1 MSVDNYTQLGAAA
14 IASSVRAGDMSPT
27 ETIRAS
33 FKRANEIGA
42 GPDQLNIFLHANEKA
57 SVSEAE
63 EIQKRVENAADVGVL
78 AGVPI
83 AIKDN
88 IASLGLP
95 TTCGSRILRGYV
107 SPFEA
112 TAITRLRANGAMIV
126 AKTNMDEFAM
136 GSSTENSA
144 FGPTRNPLDVRCVP
158 GGSSGGS
165 AAAVAAGITPIAL
178 GSETGG
184 SVRQPAAFCGVVG
197 VKPTYG
203 RVSRYGLV
211 AFASSLDQIGVIGR
225 TVDDAALGLECIA
238 GFDKMDSTSSDA
250 DVPIYRLAVLGKPAR
265 DARDARD
272 PDTEAMRIGRI
283 PVPPPPPPG
292 ETTLRGVVIG
302 KPKEYFP
309 DSLDTTMKDVC
320 ERALD
325 RLRSM
330 GATIRDISL
339 PQSSLAIPVY
349 YILAPAEA
357 SSNLARFDGVRYGLR
372 VESGKGLK
380 GMYEATR
387 SEGFGREVT
396 RRILLGT
403 YVLSAGYYDAYYK
416 KAQAVRTLIADD
428 FRAVFSSGVHAIF
441 TPTTPTPAFPIGAIS
456 DPYEM
461 YLNDIFTVTAN
472 LAGVPAISV
481 PIGRVRRLPVGGQ
494 IITAHFDE
502 YGMFRVA
509 YALEAALGNEAHQ

>member
-1 MSVDNYTQLGAAA
+1 MSIEGFTQLGAAA
-14 IASSVRAGDMSPT
+14 IAAGVRAGEISPVDVVRSSF
-27 ETIRAS
+27 ERA
-33 FKRANEIGA
+33 KEIGA
-42 GPDQLNIFLHANEKA
+42 GPNELNIILYADEKA
-57 SVSEAE
+57 SIEEAE
-63 EIQKRVENAADVGVL
+63 DMRGRVNDATDIGVL
-78 AGVPI
+78 AGVPV

-95 TTCGSRILRGYV
+95 TTCASRILKGYV
-107 SPFEA
+107 SPFES
-112 TAITRLRANGAMIV
+112 TAVKRLRANGAFIV

-144 FGPTRNPLDVRCVP
+144 YGPTRNPFDVRCVA

-211 AFASSLDQIGVIGR
+211 AFASSLDQIGVVGR
-225 TVDDAALGLECIA
+225 KVDDAALGLEVIA
-238 GFDKMDSTSSDA
+238 GFDEHDSTSA
-250 DVPIYRLAVLGKPAR
+250 NVDVPIYRLAALGKPAPE
-265 DARDARD
+265 ASD
-272 PDTEAMRIGRI
+272 PDTEAIRIGRS
-283 PVPPPPPPG
+283 PVPLPPPPSAR
-292 ETTLRGVVIG
+292 TLEGVVIG
-302 KPKEYFP
+302 KPREYFP
-309 DSLDTTMKDVC
+309 ESLDSSTAQLC

-325 RLRSM
+325 RFRSM
-330 GATIRDISL
+330 GATVRDVSL
-339 PQSSLAIPVY
+339 PRSPLAIPVY

-372 VESGKGLK
+372 IDPGKGLK
-380 GMYEATR
+380 AMYEATR
-387 SEGFGREVT
+387 SHGFGREVT

-416 KAQAVRTLIADD
+416 KAQAVRTLITED
-428 FRAVFSSGVHAIF
+428 FRSVFASGVNAIF
-441 TPTTPTPAFPIGAIS
+441 TPTTPTPAFHIGAIS

-502 YGMFRVA
+502 YTMFRVA
-509 YALEAALGNEAHQ
+509 YALEAGLGPEAHE

>member
-1 MSVDNYTQLGAAA
+1 MSVENFTTLGAAA
-14 IASSVRAGDMSPT
+14 IAASVRAGEASPT
-27 ETIRAS
+27 EVVRAS
-33 FKRANEIGA
+33 FDRARDIGA
-42 GPDQLNIFLHANEKA
+42 GPDALNIFLHSDQEA
-57 SVSEAE
+57 SELEAKSARE
-63 EIQKRVENAADVGVL
+63 RLQSAADVGIL
-78 AGVPI
+78 AGVPV
-83 AIKDN
+83 AVKDN
-88 IASLGLP
+88 IATLGLP
-95 TTCGSRILRGYV
+95 TTCASRILGRYV

-112 TAITRLRANGAMIV
+112 TAITRLRANGAIIV

-144 FGPTRNPLDVRCVP
+144 FGPTRNPHDVRCVP

-211 AFASSLDQIGVIGR
+211 AFASSLDQIGVLGR
-225 TVDDAALGLECIA
+225 TVDDAALALESIA
-238 GFDKMDSTSSDA
+238 GFDKLDSTSSDA
-250 DVPIYRLAVLGKPAR
+250 DVPIYRLSALGKPAPEPR
-265 DARDARD
+265 E
-272 PDTEAMRIGRI
+272 PDTEAMRIGRS
-283 PVPPPPPPG
+283 PVPLPPPPN
-292 ETTLRGVVIG
+292 ERTLEGIVIG

-309 DSLDTTMKDVC
+309 ESLDANIRDLC

-325 RLRSM
+325 RFRAM
-330 GATIRDISL
+330 GATIRDVSL
-339 PQSSLAIPVY
+339 PRTPLAIPVY

-372 VESGKGLK
+372 VDPGKGLR

-387 SEGFGREVT
+387 SQGFGPEVT

-403 YVLSAGYYDAYYK
+403 YVLSAGYYEAYYK

-428 FRAVFSSGVHAIF
+428 FRAVFTTGVSAIF

-481 PIGRVRRLPVGGQ
+481 PIGRRRRLPVGGQ

-502 YGMFRVA
+502 YTMFRVA
-509 YALEAALGNEAHQ
+509 YALEASLGTEAHQ